1 MKAGLIILLGSFLMT
16 VHASGDEI
24 QYFDE
29 GPLAGK
35 GFPFS
40 ESVRVGKLLFLSG
53 AIGSDE
59 NGRLVEGG
67 LEAEAMQTMKNIQE
81 ALERR
86 GLALSDVVK
95 CTIFLDDIGQW
106 NRFNKV
112 YVTFFE
118 APYPARSAL
127 GADGLALNA
136 SVEIECIA
144 AYP

>member
-1 MKAGLIILLGSFLMT
+1 MKAGLMILLGTLLMT
-16 VHASGDEI
+16 AHASGDEI
-24 QYFDE
+24 QFFDE
-29 GPLAGK
+29 GPLAGQ

-86 GLALSDVVK
+86 GLAMSDVVK
-95 CTIFLDDIGQW
+95 CTIFLDDVGKW

-136 SVEIECIA
+136 SVEVECIA